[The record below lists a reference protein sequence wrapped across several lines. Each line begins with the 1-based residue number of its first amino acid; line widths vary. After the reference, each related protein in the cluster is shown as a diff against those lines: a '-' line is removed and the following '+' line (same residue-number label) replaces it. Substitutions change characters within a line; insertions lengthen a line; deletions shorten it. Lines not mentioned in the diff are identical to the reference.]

1 MWPKDQVAGLPGTA
15 PGQAA
20 GPGRLAAITMPA
32 TDRHVAFARLATAH
46 LCGAVGMTVSRVAD
60 LRLAV
65 DEACKQFLDRDA
77 PWADRGAPLELRFD
91 REPDA
96 LRITVR
102 GPVADGWPDRGGL
115 SWLILQ
121 TLIGDV
127 RDEIVPGGGVGT
139 LRFDEALPADG
150 VPGDVLWFAT
160 S

>member
-1 MWPKDQVAGLPGTA
+1 MWPKDQVAGQRGAGPA
-15 PGQAA
+15 QAA
-20 GPGRLAAITMPA
+20 GPGCLAAITMPA
-32 TDRHVAFARLATAH
+32 TDRYVGFARLATAH

-65 DEACKQFLDRDA
+65 DEACKQFLDRDL
-77 PWADRGAPLELRFD
+77 PSTDRGAPLELRFD
-91 REPDA
+91 RGPDA

-127 RDEIVPGGGVGT
+127 RDELVPGAGVGT

-150 VPGDVLWFAT
+150 VPGDVLWSAA